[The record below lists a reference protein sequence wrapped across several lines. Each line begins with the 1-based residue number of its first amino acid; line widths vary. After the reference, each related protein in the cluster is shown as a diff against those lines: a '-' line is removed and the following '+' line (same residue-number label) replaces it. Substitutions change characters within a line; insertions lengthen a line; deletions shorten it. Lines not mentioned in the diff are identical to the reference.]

1 MLRKFTY
8 YVPRNMLG
16 KLGVSCYI
24 LADTFF
30 ISRARGADGLAAL
43 NLVLPFYGLIYAFG
57 QMLAVGSAT
66 RFTIRKAEGKKDGS
80 VYFMNAV
87 LWAMLF
93 SLPFMAAGLLA
104 PEGVLRMM
112 GGNARIVE
120 VCRDYTRIFLVCAPF
135 FMWNN
140 ILNAFIRND
149 GDPGLAMA
157 ATLASTIF
165 NIIFDYVFMFP
176 VGMGMAGAAL
186 ATGISPI
193 VGILVCLPH
202 FRKPDNTISPRPAVM
217 SLRLL
222 GESAPVGSSAFLGE
236 LAAAITTTLFNF
248 LLLGLAGN
256 IAVAA
261 YGIMANL
268 AIIANALFDGIGQGV
283 QPLVSEEYGKRNR
296 ENVLALLKLSV
307 RTALL
312 VAAFVILLI
321 WTNTDAIIRMFNSA
335 GDEVLAGMAHTG
347 MRIYFTG
354 FLFAGVNIVGAAFL
368 AAVDSPAEA
377 FAVSICRGVAAISI
391 FGIVLSKLYGV
402 TGVWLSFPAEEAF
415 TLLLLGFMLRRAF
428 DRPGNVPERD

>member
-1 MLRKFTY
+1 
-8 YVPRNMLG
+8 MLG

-24 LADTFF
+24 LADYLLSPRPGAPT
-30 ISRARGADGLAAL
+30 RAWPPRTA
-43 NLVLPFYGLIYAFG
+43 VLPFYGLIYAFG

-186 ATGISPI
+186 ARGHFPDCA
-193 VGILVCLPH
+193 GILVCLPH
-202 FRKPDNTISPRPAVM
+202 FRKRTIPFPRAGGDVPPA
-217 SLRLL
+217 SR
-222 GESAPVGSSAFLGE
+222 ESA
-236 LAAAITTTLFNF
+236 
-248 LLLGLAGN
+248 
-256 IAVAA
+256 
-261 YGIMANL
+261 
-268 AIIANALFDGIGQGV
+268 
-283 QPLVSEEYGKRNR
+283 R
-296 ENVLALLKLSV
+296 
-307 RTALL
+307 
-312 VAAFVILLI
+312 
-321 WTNTDAIIRMFNSA
+321 
-335 GDEVLAGMAHTG
+335 
-347 MRIYFTG
+347 
-354 FLFAGVNIVGAAFL
+354 
-368 AAVDSPAEA
+368 
-377 FAVSICRGVAAISI
+377 
-391 FGIVLSKLYGV
+391 
-402 TGVWLSFPAEEAF
+402 
-415 TLLLLGFMLRRAF
+415 
-428 DRPGNVPERD
+428 